1 MNIVGS
7 QPMFLPWIGFFEQ
20 VKLADV
26 FVHGDEVELSRK
38 SFTTRVQVKT
48 ARDSVWLSEQVRHDH
63 FPCLINEA
71 EFVNDGHW
79 RKKHLTT
86 LRHSYSR
93 AKHFDIM
100 FDIATRIYEF
110 PSNNLAEFN
119 QNGIEIIAD
128 WLGLRPRF
136 VRLSELGIKS
146 RNSQMVL
153 DVCRHFGA
161 KRYITG
167 HGALNYLDYSS
178 FEKHN
183 IEVCYMQYKKTPYP
197 QLHGEFTPYV
207 TILDAIA
214 SCGNETSSLLTSDA
228 IYWKDFLKGNDE
240 LFSGAA

>member
-20 VKLADV
+20 IKLADI
-26 FVHGDEVELSRK
+26 FVHDDEVDLARA

-48 ARDSVWLSEQVRHDH
+48 GRGSVWLSEPIKHNH
-63 FPCLINEA
+63 SPCLIKEA
-71 EFVNDGHW
+71 ELIDDGHW
-79 RKKHLTT
+79 RKKHLET

-100 FDIATRIYEF
+100 FEIAKRIYEF
-110 PSNNLAEFN
+110 PSDSLAKFN
-119 QNGIEIIAD
+119 QNAIEIIAD
-128 WLGLRPRF
+128 WLGLRTTF
-136 VRLSELGIKS
+136 VHGAEVGIESRKS
-146 RNSQMVL
+146 QRVL
-153 DVCRHFGA
+153 DFCLHFGA

-167 HGALNYLDYSS
+167 HGALNYLDYSL

-183 IEVCYMQYKKTPYP
+183 IEVCYMQYRKTPYP

-214 SCGNETSSLLTSDA
+214 NCGDDTSSLLTSDA
-228 IYWKDFLKGNDE
+228 VYWKDFLKGNDE
-240 LFSGAA
+240 ALSGAA